1 MGRGAKKPKGPAPAG
16 WQAPVDASSAQDKN
30 DGTGVVHENGGP
42 VYLEK
47 LSDAERA
54 EAGEHLADKLLDLA
68 EVEQDAKDT
77 AAKFRKDIKAR
88 KKAIATLRDEVH
100 EGMRKTSAQKAL
112 PGTQAPAPSPEARA

>member
-1 MGRGAKKPKGPAPAG
+1 MARAVKKRNTDSSKFQDA
-16 WQAPVDASSAQDKN
+16 VDASEEQDN
-30 DGTGVVHENGGP
+30 DGTGVEHDAAGP

-54 EAGEHLADKLLDLA
+54 QAGELLADKLLDLA

-88 KKAIATLRDEVH
+88 RKAIATLRDEVH
-100 EGMRKTSAQKAL
+100 QGMRKTSAQKAL
-112 PGTQAPAPSPEARA
+112 PGTEAH